1 MDKDNLT
8 VIGAIALNDIFGQE
22 PHLAREIIRNLGSPQ
37 ALFSLPQKELSRLF
51 GPYSKYSGKIGRSCI
66 DCAAARYESLIAEG
80 YSFLY
85 AEDEAYPDLLRECP
99 DAPVILYVRS
109 STPAQLLF
117 NRRPAVSIVGT
128 RDISLYGKEWCTR
141 IVAALSTAE
150 KPPLIVSGLA
160 IGVDITAHLAAL
172 GHSLPTIAVSPV
184 GIDDIYPHRHE
195 AVARR
200 MADTPGCAIITD
212 YPPGTVPMPHVFLR
226 RNRIIAGI
234 SGSTILVESK
244 EKGGGMMTARLAS
257 GYGRSVYVLPGR
269 IDDPRSAGC
278 NRLLAEK
285 IAEPVVNPGELA
297 AALGLGSTSRK
308 REKAAEA
315 IEKAFGGSL
324 AQDELQKI
332 TDIYNLVRR
341 HRGISYDE
349 LCSMTGMPYPQVAK
363 LAGMLESADLICSDM
378 LQRCTTNSN
387 FA

>member
-8 VIGAIALNDIFGQE
+8 VISAIALNDIFGQE
-22 PHLAREIIRNLGSPQ
+22 PHLAREIIAALGSPQ
-37 ALFSLPQKELSRLF
+37 ALFSLPQREISQLF
-51 GPYSKYSGKIGRSCI
+51 GPYSKYAGKIGRSCL
-66 DCAAARYESLIAEG
+66 DCAAARYEKLLSEG
-80 YSFLY
+80 CSFLY
-85 AEDEAYPDLLRECP
+85 LEDEAYPQLLRECP

-109 STPAQLLF
+109 STPAELLF

-128 RDISLYGKEWCTR
+128 RDISLYGEEWCER
-141 IVAALSTAE
+141 IVAALSAAE
-150 KPPLIVSGLA
+150 KPPLIISGLA

-172 GHSLPTIAVSPV
+172 RHSLPTIGVSPV

-195 AVARR
+195 AAARK
-200 MADTPGCAIITD
+200 MAATPGCAIITD

-234 SGSTILVESK
+234 TEATILVESK
-244 EKGGGMMTARLAS
+244 VKGGGMMTARLAA

-285 IAEPVVNPGELA
+285 VAEPVISPEELS
-297 AALGLGSTSRK
+297 AALGLGGASGR
-308 REKAAEA
+308 REKASDA
-315 IEKAFGGSL
+315 IRRTLGGSL
-324 AQDELQKI
+324 PEDEMQTL

-341 HRGISYDE
+341 QRGISYDE
-349 LCSMTGMPYPQVAK
+349 ICATTGLSYPQVAK
-363 LAGMLESADLICSDM
+363 LAGMLESAGFLHSDM